1 MSDIYWVCDC
11 RLLPVP
17 LLHLKSQTEE
27 VVSSSE
33 DNLPDLSTLL
43 KAAQRQTCNIILVTT
58 ILKQAR
64 WRRLVILQMELTYE
78 YDMR

>member
-27 VVSSSE
+27 VVSFCE

-43 KAAQRQTCNIILVTT
+43 KAAQRQTCIILVTT